1 MGMTDLCDPLGDSAQ
16 AGRRISEPIIRSPN
30 LIYLRFSV
38 KQANGFIYEL
48 GPVCFK
54 KRLVFLFENITNI
67 YNLWNLFITL
77 CLQDWVHS

>member
-1 MGMTDLCDPLGDSAQ
+1 MGMTDLCDPYGDSAY

-48 GPVCFK
+48 DQSASKSGWSFYL
-54 KRLVFLFENITNI
+54 RT
-67 YNLWNLFITL
+67 
-77 CLQDWVHS
+77 